1 MTLLFTFD
9 PKRYRQLQ
17 SNLPRIKFTCAAIA
31 KNSLPPYL
39 RHCYKFLDFLE
50 NYKNGLDTT
59 DAFRT
64 VPTEEIAP
72 GYDQT
77 IKNPV
82 ALETI
87 RDKILNAQYP
97 NMKSFKDDVDLM
109 WENCRTYNK
118 PNEPLYELANRLQS
132 VFNEV
137 YKTHTSMK
145 NPEQAKEALQALEE
159 SVKKCTRITQ
169 VVKQTYSFPEHMIQK
184 KTQDTTYKP
193 RSSASIEKN
202 IDRRPTYKEP
212 TEELLNSE
220 MTTEQ
225 KYNLATKIDTMPIEL
240 LGEVLR
246 ILMDAHHFDPTKECI
261 ISFSDLDNKTL
272 RRIEAYVLENHS
284 KEKDVRKMYN
294 DKITCDEQIKILN
307 KEIDEVEQQIKAKNI
322 PETSDTASENGGY
335 TTESEAESE
344 SDSSN

>member
-1 MTLLFTFD
+1 MTLYFTFD

-39 RHCYKFLDFLE
+39 RHCYKFLEFLD
-50 NYKNGLDTT
+50 NYKNGPDNTLP
-59 DAFRT
+59 FKV
-64 VPTEEIAP
+64 VPTNDIAP
-72 GYDQT
+72 DYDQI

-82 ALETI
+82 ALDTI
-87 RDKILNAQYP
+87 RDKILNAQYQ

-145 NPEQAKEALQALEE
+145 NPEDAKEALQALED

-169 VVKQTYSFPEHMIQK
+169 IVKQTYSFPDQMVQK
-184 KTQDTTYKP
+184 KSQDTTYKP
-193 RSSASIEKN
+193 RSSSSSEKN

-212 TEELLNSE
+212 TEEQLNSE
-220 MTTEQ
+220 MTTDQ
-225 KYNLATKIDTMPIEL
+225 KYFIANKIDTMPIEL

-246 ILMDAHHFDPTKECI
+246 ILMDAHHFDPTKETI
-261 ISFSDLDNKTL
+261 ISFSELENKTL
-272 RRIEAYVLENHS
+272 RRIEAYVLENCNR
-284 KEKDVRKMYN
+284 EKDVRKMYN
-294 DKITCDEQIKILN
+294 DKITCDEQITILN
-307 KEIDEVEQQIKAKNI
+307 K
-322 PETSDTASENGGY
+322 
-335 TTESEAESE
+335 
-344 SDSSN
+344 